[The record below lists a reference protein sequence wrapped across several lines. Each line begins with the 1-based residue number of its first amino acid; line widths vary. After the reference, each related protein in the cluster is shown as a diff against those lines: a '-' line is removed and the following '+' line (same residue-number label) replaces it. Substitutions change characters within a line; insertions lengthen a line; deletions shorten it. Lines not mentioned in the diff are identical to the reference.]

1 MNRPRVTA
9 QHSFD
14 PRDQRALCSRHAYT
28 TPGVEVSVSFD
39 LHDHQVALN
48 LLDVAVREVIKAQ
61 IEETRGDVIE
71 RNRAAI
77 DEEIREAHTI
87 VRRKETP

>member
-9 QHSFD
+9 QHEIE
-14 PRDQRALCSRHAYT
+14 PIDQRAMCSPHVYT

-39 LHDHQVALN
+39 LHDHEAALE
-48 LLDVAVREVIKAQ
+48 LLDAAVRQVREQ

>member
-9 QHSFD
+9 QHSVE
-14 PRDQRALCSRHAYT
+14 PRDQRAICSPHVYT

-39 LHDHQVALN
+39 LHDHQAALD
-48 LLDVAVREVIKAQ
+48 LLDAAVREVRAQ
-61 IEETRGDVIE
+61 IEEARGDVIE

-87 VRRKETP
+87 ARRRESQ

>member
-9 QHSFD
+9 QHEVE
-14 PRDQRALCSRHAYT
+14 PIDQRALCSPHVYT

-39 LHDHQVALN
+39 LHDHEAALKALERAVA
-48 LLDVAVREVIKAQ
+48 DVRAQ

-71 RNRAAI
+71 RNRAAF

-87 VRRKETP
+87 ARRRESQ

>member
-9 QHSFD
+9 QHEIE
-14 PRDQRALCSRHAYT
+14 PIDQRAMSSPHVYT

-39 LHDHQVALN
+39 LHDHEAALE
-48 LLDVAVREVIKAQ
+48 LLDAAVRQVREQ

>member
-9 QHSFD
+9 QHRVD
-14 PRDQRALCSRHAYT
+14 PIDQRALCSPHAYT

-39 LHDHQVALN
+39 LHDHDVALD
-48 LLDVAVREVIKAQ
+48 LLDAAVREVRAQ
-61 IEETRGDVIE
+61 IEETQGDLVE

-77 DEEIREAHTI
+77 EEEIREAHTI
-87 VRRKETP
+87 ARRRESQ